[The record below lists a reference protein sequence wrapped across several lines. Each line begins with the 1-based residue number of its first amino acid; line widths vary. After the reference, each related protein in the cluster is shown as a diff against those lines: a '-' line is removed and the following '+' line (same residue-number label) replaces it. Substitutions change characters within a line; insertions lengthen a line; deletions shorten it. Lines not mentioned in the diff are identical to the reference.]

1 MPTRAST
8 RSRPIVRC
16 GRGAW
21 IELIGCVVFALPY
34 AGVVAWYGLGFV
46 ATSYAT
52 GEGSEAVI
60 GIPQRWVI
68 KFLFV
73 FGLWLLV
80 AAIVSVLLRLIVFL
94 FGGPLS
100 ASARMNIERV
110 VDPI

>member
-1 MPTRAST
+1 
-8 RSRPIVRC
+8 
-16 GRGAW
+16 
-21 IELIGCVVFALPY
+21 
-34 AGVVAWYGLGFV
+34 
-46 ATSYAT
+46 
-52 GEGSEAVI
+52 VI
-60 GIPQRWVI
+60 GIPQRWII

-100 ASARMNIERV
+100 AHARMNIERV